1 MCIGSGIT
9 EGYIHPSSNAGVYFV
24 WYTEGSMDITKAARV
39 YFVGIGGA
47 GMSSLAQL
55 LVSRGVSVSG
65 ADRGASKTT
74 ELLREKGVEVF
85 FTHAGAQVGDAEVLV
100 YSDAVPKDNPE
111 RVYAREQGIP
121 EYSYFGALGQVSRT
135 YKTIAIAGTHGKTTT
150 TAMVAGCMKEMDPT
164 VIVGSIMKETGS
176 NVRIG
181 GSEWLVVEACEYKDH
196 FLELVPYAAVITNIE
211 LDHTDYFP
219 NIEAVRASYKTFVE
233 KIPQEG
239 VLVVDLSTEEGKRVA
254 ECAACRVVDSSV
266 VSAPELLVPGEFNRK
281 NAAGARAVVEA
292 LFPGVSADECL
303 ASFPGTWRRFE
314 YRGEVGSVS
323 LYDDYAHHPTEVAA
337 TLTAAKE
344 TFKDKKVAVCFQPHL
359 YSRTKEFFNEFAD
372 ALSIADKVYL
382 TPIFAAREEW
392 DGETTSEKLAERIP
406 GAEVV
411 GGADEL
417 VAAIEGI
424 EEETIFFTMGAGDV
438 YTWVS
443 ELVEPREREKDIPGP
458 G

>member
-1 MCIGSGIT
+1 
-9 EGYIHPSSNAGVYFV
+9 
-24 WYTEGSMDITKAARV
+24 MDITKATRV

-55 LVSRGVSVSG
+55 LVSRGVAVSG
-65 ADRGASKTT
+65 SDRGASKTT
-74 ELLREKGVEVF
+74 ELLAAQGVEVF
-85 FTHAGAQVGDAEVLV
+85 FAHVGEQVGNAEVLV
-100 YSDAVPKDNPE
+100 YSDAVPEDNPE
-111 RVYAREQGIP
+111 RVYARERGIP
-121 EYSYFGALGQVSRT
+121 EYSYFGALGQVSRA

-150 TAMVAGCMKEMDPT
+150 TAMVAGCMKDIDPT

-219 NIEAVRASYKTFVE
+219 NIEAVRTSYKIFVE

-254 ECAACRVVDSSV
+254 EYAACKVVDSSE
-266 VSAPELLVPGEFNRK
+266 VSVPELLVPGEFNRK
-281 NAAGARAVVEA
+281 NAAGAKGVVTA
-292 LFPGVSADECL
+292 LFPGVDADTCL

-344 TFKDKKVAVCFQPHL
+344 AFPDKRVVVCFQPHL
-359 YSRTKEFFNEFAD
+359 YSRTKEFFGEFAD
-372 ALSIADKVYL
+372 ALSLADKVYL

-392 DGETTSEKLAERIP
+392 DGETTSEKLAENIP

-411 GGADEL
+411 KDKSAL
-417 VAAIEGI
+417 VEVIEGI
-424 EEETIFFTMGAGDV
+424 EEETVFFTMGAGDV
-438 YTWVS
+438 YTWVG
-443 ELVEPREREKDIPGP
+443 ELVEPRERKKDIPGP
-458 G
+458 A